1 MKLWLK
7 KISAVLVTFMTLGM
21 FIPPTY
27 LDAEASEIE
36 DITISTTE
44 YSGVTY
50 TELIESEDD
59 NDHKQMFLS
68 HATSQAKEQA
78 MLKFG
83 SKIAVQLEDEFE
95 TIIFPKIEEVL
106 EEVLANSK
114 TNEVMYFAISEKP
127 AGGYGE
133 KIFHIY
139 DTRTSQD
146 VVRFHVSRVKL
157 PKSGYWFN
165 FHYHLDSDQF
175 EHHYKLGEIFW
186 DTNMPPKWMS

>member
-1 MKLWLK
+1 MRLWLK
-7 KISAVLVTFMTLGM
+7 KVSAVLVTFMTLGM

-36 DITISTTE
+36 EVTHSTTQ
-44 YSGVTY
+44 YSNNHHS
-50 TELIESEDD
+50 ELVGNECDV
-59 NDHKQMFLS
+59 DHKQLFLS
-68 HATSQAKEQA
+68 HATNQAKHQA

-83 SKIAVQLEDEFE
+83 SKIGLQVEDEFE
-95 TIIFPKIEEVL
+95 TIILPKIEKVI
-106 EEVLANSK
+106 EVLADSK
-114 TNEVMYFAISEKP
+114 AEEVMYFSISEKP

-165 FHYHLDSDQF
+165 FHYHLASDQY
-175 EHHYKLGEIFW
+175 EQHYKLGELFW